1 MTEQLLYRIWMIPGG
16 IFLLISG
23 IFFFCLNAGDLKR
36 FEALPRNRYFG
47 LFAGWFG
54 LIWCIPHA
62 QAVAPQFLIPLMW
75 PLALI
80 APVAAFFC
88 LDYMTARAFGGL
100 LIIISYEALHQSF
113 ALALPLAGVI
123 AVVSWILGGCGIW
136 ISGIPYHFRDAIRLA
151 AEKKLWRNVFGF
163 SLLSAGLLLI
173 VSGVFL
179 I

>member
-16 IFLLISG
+16 LFLLISG
-23 IFFFCLNAGDLKR
+23 IFFLRLNQENLKR
-36 FEALPRNRYFG
+36 FESLPRNRYFG

-62 QAVAPQFLIPLMW
+62 QAVAPQFLIPFMW
-75 PLALI
+75 PIALI

-123 AVVSWILGGCGIW
+123 AVLSWILGACGIW
-136 ISGIPYHFRDAIRLA
+136 ISGIPYSFRDAIRLA
-151 AEKKLWRNVFGF
+151 AAKTLWKNVFG
-163 SLLSAGLLLI
+163 LPLLLTGI
-173 VSGVFL
+173 LFIISGVFSV
-179 I
+179 